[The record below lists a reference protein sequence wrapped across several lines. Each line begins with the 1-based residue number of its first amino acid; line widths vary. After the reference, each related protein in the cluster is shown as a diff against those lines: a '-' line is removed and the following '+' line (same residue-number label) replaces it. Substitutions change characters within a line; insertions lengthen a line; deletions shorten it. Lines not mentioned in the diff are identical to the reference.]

1 MSLGL
6 DLSTLLSDLAAH
18 SSVSSALRAPSCC
31 FLQGTAS
38 VSGCLDPPRS
48 SAMPLL
54 ALGQHLIRLSFL
66 WIMVAFC
73 FPPFAIHLARSSFFY
88 LFCCSQMWSHCWVS
102 LPIPVAALLPLL
114 ASPGYWKERTACACT
129 MPFMARILNDQ

>member
-66 WIMVAFC
+66 WIMVALFPSFCYPSCQILLFLSLLLLTDVVSLLGLFAHPSRCAASTPC
-73 FPPFAIHLARSSFFY
+73 FP
-88 LFCCSQMWSHCWVS
+88 W
-102 LPIPVAALLPLL
+102 LL
-114 ASPGYWKERTACACT
+114 ERKDRLCLYNAFHGQD
-129 MPFMARILNDQ
+129 P